1 MASSPDPYDFSDLL
15 HASRSELR
23 AELTRTVAELATTFE
38 RIAFIQATAPKSDE
52 KYEYTGT
59 RDALNE
65 KKWLILKLM
74 DDAG

>member
-15 HASRSELR
+15 TLGRSELR
-23 AELTRTVAELATTFE
+23 QELALCIAELATFHE
-38 RIAFIQATAPKSDE
+38 RVAFIKATDPKSAE
-52 KYEYTGT
+52 LHEYTGT

-74 DDAG
+74 EDV